1 MSRSPLIEAG
11 TSQTGNLLQFLAWLS
26 ERPRSYADTMEAWKT
41 SCPRL
46 SAWEDATA
54 NGLVDTAHG
63 SAGAGSIIVLTG
75 KGRALLKAGKG
86 A

>member
-46 SAWEDATA
+46 SAWEDATS
-54 NGLVDTAHG
+54 TAW
-63 SAGAGSIIVLTG
+63 STPPTVPPAPDPSSC
-75 KGRALLKAGKG
+75 
-86 A
+86 